1 MAPIIEVRNLTMGFG
16 SRILLRDAS
25 FTVHRGEVFA
35 ILGGSGCGKSTLM
48 RVLMGLVRPLAGNIT
63 IAGDVL
69 DPDDAAS
76 YGRILARMGVMYQG
90 GALLSSLTLAENIL
104 LPLTEGAGLPEDL
117 AWDLARLKLAH
128 VGLSGFEH
136 FLPEEI
142 SGGMRKRAAIAR
154 ALALDPDI
162 LFLDEPSAG
171 LDPITSAELDALI
184 TRLNQSLGTTVVL
197 VSHELPSILS
207 VAHRVIVLHK
217 ETQSIVAQGD
227 PHLLRDHPP
236 HPFVDHFFHR
246 TPLEDAP

>member
-1 MAPIIEVRNLTMGFG
+1 MEPIIEVRALTMGFG
-16 SRILLRDAS
+16 SRILLQNAS
-25 FTVHRGEVFA
+25 FTVNRGEVFA

-48 RVLMGLVRPLAGNIT
+48 RILMGLVRPLAGTIS
-63 IAGDVL
+63 IAGDPL
-69 DPDDAAS
+69 DPDDTLS
-76 YGRILARMGVMYQG
+76 YRRILGRMGVMYQG

-104 LPLTEGAGLPEDL
+104 LPLTEGAGLPEDI
-117 AWDLARLKLAH
+117 AWDLTRLKLAH

-171 LDPITSAELDALI
+171 LDPITSAELDALVLGI
-184 TRLNQSLGTTVVL
+184 NQTLGTTVVL
-197 VSHELPSILS
+197 VSHEIPSILT
-207 VAHRVIVLHK
+207 VAHRAIVLHK

-227 PHLLRDHPP
+227 PRMLRNHPP

-246 TPLEDAP
+246 TPMEDAS